1 MDDIDILHARHK
13 AQLDDL
19 YDRLDAQAA
28 IIDTTKNMFTTG
40 KYSDL
45 TIKCQG
51 KEWHVH
57 KTIVCSR
64 SSFFEAACDE
74 VAGIRPADLPVQG
87 VPDDGTP
94 ELKKV
99 TITLD
104 EEDPKVVAA
113 ALHYFYEPTYSD
125 EDRAANS
132 SPLTFNVQVHA
143 LADKLDVPNLAKLA
157 AKKFL
162 HRAQS
167 HWRTAAFAD
176 AALHIFTTGV
186 NFDDGLRKS
195 VLAVAGPHEGD
206 LNREPFGARWRE
218 VLAATPV
225 LVMALYQAS
234 IEDRRGAALAHTPV
248 GGGRARVKRYRC
260 PDGCAQ
266 TISQQQFDEHFYIFC
281 PQCNR
286 QFSGGSWTIVVGR
299 D

>member
-45 TIKCQG
+45 TIKCHG
-51 KEWHVH
+51 KEWHLH
-57 KTIVCSR
+57 KNIVCSR

-74 VAGIRPADLPVQG
+74 VAGVQPASLS
-87 VPDDGTP
+87 DDGTP

-113 ALHYFYEPTYSD
+113 AVHYLYEPTYSD

-143 LADKLDVPNLAKLA
+143 LADKLDIPNLAKLA
-157 AKKFL
+157 AKKF
-162 HRAQS
+162 HYRAQS

-176 AALHIFTTGV
+176 AALHIFTTDIK
-186 NFDDGLRKS
+186 FDDGLQKS
-195 VLAVAGPHEGD
+195 VVAVAGPHAGD
-206 LNREPFGARWRE
+206 LSREPFGARWRE
-218 VLAATPV
+218 VLKATPA

-234 IEDRRGAALAHTPV
+234 IEGQRSVTPAHVPV
-248 GGGRARVKRYRC
+248 GGGAARVKRYRC

-281 PQCNR
+281 PECNR
-286 QFSGGSWTIVVGR
+286 QFSGGSWTIVLGR